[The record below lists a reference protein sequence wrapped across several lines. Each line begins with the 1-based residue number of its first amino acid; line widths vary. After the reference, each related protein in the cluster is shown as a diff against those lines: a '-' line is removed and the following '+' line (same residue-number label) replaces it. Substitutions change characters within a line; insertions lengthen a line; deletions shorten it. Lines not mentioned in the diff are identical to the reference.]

1 MKQLSFVL
9 PAVVLLASLTYLPA
23 QTTLPNVAA
32 KTLDGQTVNLLEA
45 YGGNNGKITI
55 FSFWAT
61 WCKPCQAELDA
72 IADLYPE
79 WQEAYPVELVAI
91 TIDDQRAL
99 AKVPPL
105 VATKGWEY
113 TILIGNENDMRNSF
127 NFSSIPQTFV
137 VDKKGHIAYV
147 HNGYAPGDEEEL
159 EEKIAE
165 LAAE

>member
-1 MKQLSFVL
+1 MKLLSFLFTVALAGAATLLSAQSGL
-9 PAVVLLASLTYLPA
+9 PSV
-23 QTTLPNVAA
+23 NA
-32 KTLDGQTVNLLEA
+32 KTLDGQTVNLAEA
-45 YGGNNGKITI
+45 YGGENGKITI

-137 VDKKGHIAYV
+137 VDKKGNIAYV

-159 EEKIAE
+159 AEKIAE
-165 LAAE
+165 MAAE